1 LWNYCC
7 KLNYYRAVVDSTVE
21 NENAIVVEWLDDDD
35 GVDC

>member
-7 KLNYYRAVVDSTVE
+7 KLNYYRAAVDLAVE

-35 GVDC
+35 GVDY